1 MRPSPKQ
8 NGKSFKLPVDST
20 ENIATMTSMSSNTAQ
35 RIVPV
40 NSSCP
45 AHFALG
51 YLRSSIIL
59 LKEECDRANHDANVR
74 VSLPPRIEREIER
87 LALDMEQI
95 NRELYPDLT

>member
-1 MRPSPKQ
+1 
-8 NGKSFKLPVDST
+8 
-20 ENIATMTSMSSNTAQ
+20 MSNNNAQ

-59 LKEECDRANHDANVR
+59 LKEECDRANNDADVR

-87 LALDMEQI
+87 LASTMEQL
-95 NRELYPDLT
+95 NRELYPEIV